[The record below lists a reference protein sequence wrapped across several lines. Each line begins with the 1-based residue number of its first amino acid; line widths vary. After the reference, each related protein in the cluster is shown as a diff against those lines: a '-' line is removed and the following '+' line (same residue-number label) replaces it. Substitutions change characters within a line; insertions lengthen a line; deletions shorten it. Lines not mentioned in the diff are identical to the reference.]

1 MKISDESTIV
11 RDDKNLKSEMPKK
24 ETPDN
29 GLSWQSVLV
38 GGVPGLLLGSA
49 GTLFATTP
57 DESKE
62 DPNEIAAL
70 KEEIAELKE
79 NVDDLQEQLSAINNH
94 SSIPP
99 IGDSVAVAH
108 SVSEDMSFSE
118 AFAAARAE
126 VGPGGVFTWHGNVY
140 GTYYANEWNNMS
152 DSEKHDYADAVRH
165 TDYNTDSVSNHA
177 QSDYYHEA
185 SYGEGEIHVLG
196 HDSYEIEDGQ
206 VINVAQV
213 EIDGHYGELYDIDND
228 GVLDAAAIDV
238 NDDGRPDV
246 AMIDENGDGVIDQ
259 NEVYIVPDSSP
270 DDALYADMPDYTND
284 ADISNLV

>member
-1 MKISDESTIV
+1 MKVSDESTIV
-11 RDDKNLKSEMPKK
+11 KNDKNPKAHTPK
-24 ETPDN
+24 EEKPNN

-49 GTLFATTP
+49 GTLFATSP
-57 DESKE
+57 DGIKE
-62 DPNEIAAL
+62 DSDEIAIL
-70 KEEIAELKE
+70 KEEIAELKG
-79 NVDDLQEQLSAINNH
+79 NVDDLKEQLGAISNH
-94 SSIPP
+94 SNIPSI
-99 IGDSVAVAH
+99 GYSVAIAH

-177 QSDYYHEA
+177 QSNYYHEA

-196 HDSYEIEDGQ
+196 HDSYEIEGGQ
-206 VINVAQV
+206 VINVTQV

-228 GVLDAAAIDV
+228 GLLDAAAIDV

-246 AMIDENGDGVIDQ
+246 AMIDENSDGVIDQ
-259 NEVYIVPDSSP
+259 NEVYMVPDSSQ
-270 DDALYADMPDYTND
+270 DDALYANMPDYTND
-284 ADISNLV
+284 ADISSLV